1 MNSFS
6 EPIRLVRAATP
17 GQDSYRPGV
26 CNIGKNEI
34 RKRYAIGFVGL
45 TIAGILAYVIA
56 QFSLPIWSLLVCFFP
71 LFLGAEGFLQGYFKF
86 CAGFAARS
94 IFDFS
99 GSSNEKGKVTDKE
112 AHNLDLRKAMRI
124 HLYSSVMAAMVT
136 TIIYLAGAV

>member
-1 MNSFS
+1 MT
-6 EPIRLVRAATP
+6 ATATL

-34 RKRYAIGFVGL
+34 RKRYATGFVGL
-45 TIAGILAYVIA
+45 TIAGVLVYVIA

-71 LFLGAEGFLQGYFKF
+71 LFVGAEGLLQGYYKF
-86 CAGFAARS
+86 CAGFASRS

-99 GSSNEKGKVTDKE
+99 GSINEKGKVTDKE
-112 AHNLDLRKAMRI
+112 AHNLDTQKARRI
-124 HLYSSVMAAMVT
+124 SLYSFVIAAVAT

>member
-1 MNSFS
+1 MM
-6 EPIRLVRAATP
+6 
-17 GQDSYRPGV
+17 DSYRPGV
-26 CNIGKNEI
+26 CNIGKNET
-34 RKRYAIGFVGL
+34 RKRYAMGFVGL
-45 TIAGILAYVIA
+45 TIAGVLVYVIT
-56 QFSLPIWSLLVCFFP
+56 QLSLPTWSLLVCFFP

-112 AHNLDLRKAMRI
+112 AHNLDMRKAMRI
-124 HLYSSVMAAMVT
+124 NLYSFVTAAVVT

>member
-1 MNSFS
+1 M
-6 EPIRLVRAATP
+6 
-17 GQDSYRPGV
+17 DSYRPGV

-34 RKRYAIGFVGL
+34 RKRYATGFVGL
-45 TIAGILAYVIA
+45 IIAGVLAYAIA
-56 QFSLPIWSLLVCFFP
+56 QFSLPTWSLLVCFFP

-112 AHNLDLRKAMRI
+112 AHSLDMRKAMRI
-124 HLYSSVMAAMVT
+124 NLYSFAMAAVVT
-136 TIIYLAGAV
+136 TIIYLAVAV